1 MQVTIY
7 SSTTC
12 PFCKQLGDY
21 LTQRGV
27 VFVEKMIDKDESAK
41 KEMEAVSGGFF
52 GVPFILVTKD
62 NGSRETITG
71 FDKGKIDSVFKL
83 I

>member
-1 MQVTIY
+1 
-7 SSTTC
+7 
-12 PFCKQLGDY
+12 
-21 LTQRGV
+21 
-27 VFVEKMIDKDESAK
+27 MIDKDESAK